1 MKALIQF
8 IASMVIFG
16 TIGLII
22 KQINLTSIEIAML
35 SSFIGFSFLLLFYIM
50 RKQRLNFTFLKHYKW
65 LIIISSFALAGN
77 WVFLFQSY
85 QYTSIAN
92 ATLGYYFGP
101 IIVLLLSPFI
111 LKEAL
116 SKKSVL
122 CIIASLIG
130 LIFILSNGFLQPGS
144 NDVLGILIS
153 MLAGSCYA
161 CLMLTN
167 KFIKQGSRMDL
178 TIFQLGIT
186 ALILLPFV
194 FGVGGGFEIHTQ
206 ISAIPFILILGVVN
220 TGIGFWLF
228 FSGMEKLNGQNI
240 ALLSYIDPLVAIF
253 ISGLILREQFT
264 MLQIIGGIIL
274 IASTFLSEFSFN
286 KLKIRR
292 KQGF

>member
-1 MKALIQF
+1 MKGLIQF
-8 IASMVIFG
+8 VASMVIFG

-22 KQINLTSIEIAML
+22 KQINIDSIEIAML
-35 SSFIGFSFLLLFYIM
+35 SSLIGCSFLLMIYFIGKKRLDFSFLMKF
-50 RKQRLNFTFLKHYKW
+50 KRLIL
-65 LIIISSFALAGN
+65 ISSVALGGN

-101 IIVLLLSPFI
+101 IIVLILSPFI

-116 SKKSVL
+116 STKSMI

-130 LIFILSNGFLQPGS
+130 LILILSNGFLQPGA
-144 NDVLGILIS
+144 NDVIGILMS
-153 MLAGSCYA
+153 MLAGGCYA

-167 KFIKQGSRMDL
+167 KFIRHGSRVDL

-186 ALILLPFV
+186 SLLLLPFV
-194 FGVGGGFEIHTQ
+194 FMVGGFDIAGQ
-206 ISAIPFILILGVVN
+206 WSAIPFVLLLGILN

-228 FSGMEKLNGQNI
+228 FSGMEKLNGQKI

-264 MLQIIGGIIL
+264 VLQIIGGIIL
-274 IASTFLSEFSFN
+274 IISTCFSELSFK
-286 KLKIRR
+286 KLRLRR

>member
-1 MKALIQF
+1 MKGLIQF
-8 IASMVIFG
+8 VASMIIFG

-22 KQINLTSIEIAML
+22 KQISIDSIEIAML
-35 SSFIGFSFLLLFYIM
+35 SSLIGCMFLLIIYFICNKRLDFSFLIKY
-50 RKQRLNFTFLKHYKW
+50 KRLIL
-65 LIIISSFALAGN
+65 ISSVALGGN

-101 IIVLLLSPFI
+101 IIVLILSPFI

-116 SKKSVL
+116 SVKSII

-144 NDVLGILIS
+144 DDVIGILMS
-153 MLAGSCYA
+153 MLAGGCYA

-167 KFIKQGSRMDL
+167 KFIIHGSRVDL

-186 ALILLPFV
+186 SLILLPFV
-194 FGVGGGFEIHTQ
+194 FVVGGFDITGQ
-206 ISAIPFILILGVVN
+206 WSSMPFVLLLGIFN

-228 FSGMEKLNGQNI
+228 FSGMEKLNAQNI
-240 ALLSYIDPLVAIF
+240 ALLSYIDPFVAIF

-264 MLQIIGGIIL
+264 FLQIIGGVIL
-274 IASTFLSEFSFN
+274 MISTCFSELSFK
-286 KLKIRR
+286 KLRLRR